1 MHHLQSFF
9 RSLGLKREELIA
21 CGDGLNDISMIKYAG
36 LGIAMKNAYDE
47 VKNNADMV
55 TELNN
60 DENAVADVINR
71 FIINKQ

>member
-1 MHHLQSFF
+1 
-9 RSLGLKREELIA
+9 
-21 CGDGLNDISMIKYAG
+21 
-36 LGIAMKNAYDE
+36 MKNAYDE

-55 TELNN
+55 TELTN

>member
-1 MHHLQSFF
+1 M
-9 RSLGLKREELIA
+9 LIS

-55 TELNN
+55 TDLNN

-71 FIINKQ
+71 FIINEQ